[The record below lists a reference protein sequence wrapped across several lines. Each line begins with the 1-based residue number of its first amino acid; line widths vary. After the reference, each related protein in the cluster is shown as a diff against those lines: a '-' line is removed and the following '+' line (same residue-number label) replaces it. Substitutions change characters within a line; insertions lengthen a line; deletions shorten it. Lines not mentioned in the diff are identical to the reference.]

1 VRQRGGR
8 DGAGLPGLVSFTT
21 SVTHPPSSPQEP
33 PEEINRVFRSG
44 TINQDGSQE
53 ITLYRHEGRLKRMR
67 GSVRASAEL
76 LHQEAHTGGYRTR
89 AVLVTL
95 TYRPDVDW
103 GTRQVTAFI
112 RCVRAWL
119 VRRGAGCRFVWVL
132 ELTQAARPHYHVLFW
147 LPKGLTLPKPDKQGW
162 WPWGLTRIEW
172 ARSAVGYLVKYAS
185 KGVDGTQLPKGA
197 RLHGCGGLSAAG
209 RSLRTWRLCPV
220 WVQECLSVEDRPVRA
235 RGGGWVSRLT
245 GQFEPARWRLA
256 GHCPRWSWVRF
267 APVPLGAAGV

>member
-1 VRQRGGR
+1 MGNGTPDRAVCRPWELNGTGEPDPARGAARQRGAR

-76 LHQEAHTGGYRTR
+76 LHQEAHTGGHRTR

-103 GTRQVTAFI
+103 GT
-112 RCVRAWL
+112 
-119 VRRGAGCRFVWVL
+119 
-132 ELTQAARPHYHVLFW
+132 
-147 LPKGLTLPKPDKQGW
+147 
-162 WPWGLTRIEW
+162 
-172 ARSAVGYLVKYAS
+172 
-185 KGVDGTQLPKGA
+185 
-197 RLHGCGGLSAAG
+197 
-209 RSLRTWRLCPV
+209 
-220 WVQECLSVEDRPVRA
+220 
-235 RGGGWVSRLT
+235 
-245 GQFEPARWRLA
+245 
-256 GHCPRWSWVRF
+256 
-267 APVPLGAAGV
+267 